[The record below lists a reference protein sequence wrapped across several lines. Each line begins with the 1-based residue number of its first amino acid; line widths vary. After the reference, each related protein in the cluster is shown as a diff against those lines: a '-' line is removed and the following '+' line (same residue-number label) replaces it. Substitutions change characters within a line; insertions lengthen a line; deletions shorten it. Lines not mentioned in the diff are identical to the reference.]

1 MNEQEQM
8 DWLEQEL
15 RRALAREMP
24 PRDFAA
30 PRRRPVWRAWMA
42 AAAAALI
49 VATGA
54 GMGYREY
61 RGREARR
68 QLMLAFEI
76 AASNTSR
83 IQAHVKEFS
92 R

>member
-1 MNEQEQM
+1 MNEQEHM
-8 DWLEQEL
+8 EWLEQEL

-24 PRDFAA
+24 PRDFSV
-30 PRRRPVWRAWMA
+30 PRRRPAWRAWM

-54 GMGYREY
+54 GIGDREY

-83 IQAHVKEFS
+83 IQAQVREFS

>member
-1 MNEQEQM
+1 MNGPEET

-15 RRALAREMP
+15 RRALAREIP
-24 PRDFAA
+24 PRDFTI
-30 PRRRPVWRAWMA
+30 PRRRPQWRAWA
-42 AAAAALI
+42 AAAAAVLMLG
-49 VATGA
+49 TGF
-54 GMGYREY
+54 GYREY

-76 AASNTSR
+76 AASKTSR
-83 IQAHVKEFS
+83 IQAQLREFS